1 MSNFFFLISE
11 IMSATLNGKVL
22 VDRSLQGKPR
32 NYQDQ
37 ILWSRELQ
45 KEINEELLKIWEHTQ
60 NLQIKFDI
68 LSTIFL
74 NPIFNIFETLTLI
87 HGRRAPRPIF

>member
-1 MSNFFFLISE
+1 
-11 IMSATLNGKVL
+11 MSATLNGKVL

-45 KEINEELLKIWEHTQ
+45 KEINEELLKI
-60 NLQIKFDI
+60 
-68 LSTIFL
+68 
-74 NPIFNIFETLTLI
+74 
-87 HGRRAPRPIF
+87 